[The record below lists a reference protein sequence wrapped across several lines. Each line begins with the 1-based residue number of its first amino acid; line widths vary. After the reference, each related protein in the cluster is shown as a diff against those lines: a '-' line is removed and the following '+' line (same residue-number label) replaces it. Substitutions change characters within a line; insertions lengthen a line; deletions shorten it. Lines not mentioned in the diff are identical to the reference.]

1 MSKKLNVVCL
11 GTCDMYPTYGFI
23 GGLKDTGVKV
33 ISYGESWNDVHS
45 LLYHLERIENQNI
58 IHSADLIVLGI
69 GSKGYN
75 KNLIPLYKILYKKL
89 WKLNKKTVVCIWNH
103 AGFFKFESN
112 LEKFH
117 HAQCES
123 YGFNLI
129 DVRTYCKEKE
139 IFTFYTSYHDFY
151 HPFYSFMSGISK
163 RIIKEFEKLQY
174 PKQPNNVSNEAC
186 FKIVPFAEFTD
197 GEIIKKTRTFTHYE
211 NIYKLENNQ
220 EIKIPS
226 EYQNYTLIGI
236 HMINGAVNKF
246 TAPKNTT
253 TFILKNK
260 TKKILVHAG
269 SFNYIVPININNFV
283 IDNETYL
290 QRVFDN
296 TIEKLEPV
304 FNIDIVDKDA
314 NLGLIALLLIKD
326 NSYLEDQKIDYDENF
341 KLSSKYNFAYIL
353 DFLIEGKNFIEDYN
367 KRQDS
372 IKLTPLQKQIQEK
385 DKFINSLAQERQK
398 TEQDYKTQIQVLNN
412 KKNELQNK
420 LKSPQIKK
428 VNLELL
434 ILEQDLKIKKLE
446 ELKLKKD
453 LGTKFIKNI
462 TINIQ
467 YPNSAVARIRNHLAY
482 KLGQVLIINSK
493 SILGYIRMPFIL
505 SFIKEQHKIRQVK
518 FEKTLKENS
527 NLALPSLESYADYKE
542 ALKEKECF
550 TYKLGEALIKAHK
563 NWYKGG
569 YLKFYFK
576 DVPRLKKKL
585 KK

>member
-1 MSKKLNVVCL
+1 M
-11 GTCDMYPTYGFI
+11 
-23 GGLKDTGVKV
+23 
-33 ISYGESWNDVHS
+33 
-45 LLYHLERIENQNI
+45 
-58 IHSADLIVLGI
+58 
-69 GSKGYN
+69 
-75 KNLIPLYKILYKKL
+75 
-89 WKLNKKTVVCIWNH
+89 
-103 AGFFKFESN
+103 
-112 LEKFH
+112 
-117 HAQCES
+117 
-123 YGFNLI
+123 
-129 DVRTYCKEKE
+129 
-139 IFTFYTSYHDFY
+139 
-151 HPFYSFMSGISK
+151 
-163 RIIKEFEKLQY
+163 
-174 PKQPNNVSNEAC
+174 
-186 FKIVPFAEFTD
+186 
-197 GEIIKKTRTFTHYE
+197 
-211 NIYKLENNQ
+211 
-220 EIKIPS
+220 
-226 EYQNYTLIGI
+226 
-236 HMINGAVNKF
+236 
-246 TAPKNTT
+246 
-253 TFILKNK
+253 
-260 TKKILVHAG
+260 
-269 SFNYIVPININNFV
+269 VPININNFV

-341 KLSSKYNFAYIL
+341 KLSSKYDFAYIL

-367 KRQDS
+367 KRQDL

-453 LGTKFIKNI
+453 LGAKFIKNI

-505 SFIKEQHKIRQVK
+505 SFIIDQHKAGQVK

-527 NLALPSLESYADYKE
+527 NLALPPLESYADYKE

-550 TYKLGEALIKAHK
+550 TYKLGEALIKARK